1 MHFHLQTRSIRSL
14 CGNRMHIAIGKAFIA
29 LSFWSFIAAQARD
42 SNFKG
47 CLTDRKRHPEAVW
60 TDYVELTKMA

>member
-1 MHFHLQTRSIRSL
+1 
-14 CGNRMHIAIGKAFIA
+14 MHIAIGKAFIA